1 VFANSIVFPVSPAWS
16 VTLNGPVSYP
26 LIAGGKV
33 FVTTAGIGTG
43 YGTQL
48 FALDE
53 QTGNVVWGPVAIT
66 GTYNWSG
73 LAYDQG
79 MVFVI
84 NYDGL
89 LQSFNAATGVAGWS
103 TQLPGQSAFSSPP
116 TAVNGIVYVGGAGS
130 GGTVY
135 AADESNG
142 SVLWTS
148 SVMNGDHSSPA
159 VSSDGVFVSYPC
171 QVYKF
176 DPITGSSLWHYSGP
190 CEGGGGKTPAYANG
204 LLYVRDPGEGSDKIF
219 DASIG
224 TMVGTFTATPIPAL
238 SAQTGFFQSAGTL
251 QGIDLTTHNV
261 LWSFTGDGFLVSA
274 PIVINQTVFVGS
286 SSGNVYAVDSTT
298 GAKMWSGAAGSTIS
312 GPDEQNVSQP
322 LTGLG
327 AGEGYLIVPAGSVL
341 TAWKLF

>member
-1 VFANSIVFPVSPAWS
+1 
-16 VTLNGPVSYP
+16 
-26 LIAGGKV
+26 
-33 FVTTAGIGTG
+33 
-43 YGTQL
+43 
-48 FALDE
+48 
-53 QTGNVVWGPVAIT
+53 
-66 GTYNWSG
+66 
-73 LAYDQG
+73 
-79 MVFVI
+79 
-84 NYDGL
+84 
-89 LQSFNAATGVAGWS
+89 
-103 TQLPGQSAFSSPP
+103 
-116 TAVNGIVYVGGAGS
+116 
-130 GGTVY
+130 
-135 AADESNG
+135 
-142 SVLWTS
+142 
-148 SVMNGDHSSPA
+148 MNGDHSSPA